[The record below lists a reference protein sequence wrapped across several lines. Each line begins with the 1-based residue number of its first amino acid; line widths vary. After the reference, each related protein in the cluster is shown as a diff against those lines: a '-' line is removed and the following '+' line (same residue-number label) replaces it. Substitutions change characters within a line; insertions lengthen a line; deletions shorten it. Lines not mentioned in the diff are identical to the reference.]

1 MRKGQYYRL
10 LLAAAANPSKVIAAA
25 KTMSLHCS
33 LQTEESSTKD
43 TTGDALEY
51 EGTGQSY
58 DISGSGLM
66 LTPSD
71 TLNTGANSLNDM
83 ENYVKNTL
91 LYWRICL
98 MDGANNRTVVEEI
111 ASGQCK
117 CTQLQIQGQ
126 NKQTSSYNYTLNGYG
141 PITVPA
147 EAVQSVGSGDN

>member
-1 MRKGQYYRL
+1 MKRGQYYRL

-51 EGTGQSY
+51 DATGQSY
-58 DISGSGLM
+58 DISGSGLV
-66 LTPSD
+66 LTPAD

-83 ENYVKNTL
+83 EGYVQNTL

-98 MDGANNRTVVEEI
+98 MEGTNNRTVVEEI

-126 NKQTSSYNYTLNGYG
+126 NKQNASYNYTLNGYG

-147 EAVQSVGSGDN
+147 ESVSSGDD